1 MNDDFHDIPDPS
13 PHLPGIQI
21 PWYLWAIAALVLLA
35 GIILLT
41 FLLRRRSTPNTS
53 AYIEEMYG
61 TSRKF
66 LENLL
71 DKINDHPLS
80 HIASDASFAIRGYLA
95 ACLSEPALFET
106 HEEFLLR
113 EDALERLPA
122 GSRDRLNPL
131 LEELATLKYSP
142 STPNPAASET
152 LIKKSLYVLQ
162 GIESTRP
169 KTIPPNS

>member
-1 MNDDFHDIPDPS
+1 MKEDFHDIPDPT
-13 PHLPGIQI
+13 PHLPGIQV
-21 PWYLWAIAALVLLA
+21 PWYLWAIAALVLVA
-35 GIILLT
+35 GIILIT
-41 FLLRRRSTPNTS
+41 FLLRGRAKPTTS
-53 AYIEEMYG
+53 ADIEEMYG

-66 LENLL
+66 LEGLL
-71 DKINDHPLS
+71 DKINDLPLS
-80 HIASDASFAIRGYLA
+80 HIASDASFAVRGYLA

-113 EDALERLPA
+113 EDALEQLPA

-142 STPNPAASET
+142 STPDPAASET
-152 LIKKSLYVLQ
+152 LIKKSLNVLQ

-169 KTIPPNS
+169 KTLPPNS